1 MRLPFLLLAT
11 VLTLLGSTSRANESI
26 DLLVAAQRA
35 QATRAFEGVVVFM
48 HDGKFDAVRV
58 VHRPGQSG
66 FEHVSSLSGM
76 PRALFRDA
84 REVRIE
90 VPGGAQRLSPM
101 VFAQTAFDAGRIGA
115 SYQLADAGSERIA
128 GFIARIVDAVA
139 RDEHRYSQRMWISPE
154 SGVLLGVALIG
165 PRRET
170 LQQVMFTSLSVDA
183 REQQA
188 QALAALPLP
197 TTDDDASIPSLPAG
211 FRIIATRNERGRR
224 SLIMSDG
231 LAMITLYLETRGD
244 DLDRMTTLR
253 RGATQLAARQL
264 GHERA
269 VVVGEVPLST
279 AVELANRAVGAEKH

>member
-1 MRLPFLLLAT
+1 MRLPVLLLTAA
-11 VLTLLGSTSRANESI
+11 LTLLGGNARADGSI

-35 QATRAFEGVVVFM
+35 QATRSFEGVVVFM

-58 VHRPGQSG
+58 VHHPGQSG
-66 FEHVSSLSGM
+66 FEHVTSLSGM

-90 VPGGAQRLSPM
+90 VPGGVQRLSPM
-101 VFAQTAFDAGRIGA
+101 VFAQTAFDASRISI

-128 GFIARIVDAVA
+128 GFVAKIVDAVA
-139 RDEHRYSQRMWISPE
+139 RDEQRYSQRLWINPD

-183 REQQA
+183 REAQA
-188 QALAALPLP
+188 QSMAALPVP
-197 TTDDDASIPSLPAG
+197 TTDDVSTPMLPAG
-211 FRIIATRNERGRR
+211 FRMIATRQERDRR
-224 SLIMSDG
+224 SLILSDG

-253 RGATQLAARQL
+253 RGATQLAARQF

-279 AVELANRAVGAEKH
+279 AVELANRAVGADKQ